1 MSESEQIRSLDV
13 HAAIGLAAEF
23 MRRDGS
29 ISEDLRVMLL
39 RSHMDARRA
48 LLGTL
53 RGVSAVYLA
62 SSFVLMACVP
72 ILGWWIALPCLPLS
86 LLGAA
91 DGRAYRALRYQWLPP
106 IVVPALPQPTL
117 P

>member
-1 MSESEQIRSLDV
+1 MSASDEIRSFDV

-23 MRRDGS
+23 IRRGGG
-29 ISEDLRVMLL
+29 ISEDLRAMLL
-39 RSHMDARRA
+39 RSHMDSRRA

-53 RGVSAVYLA
+53 RAVSGVYLA
-62 SSFVLMACVP
+62 SSFALMACVP
-72 ILGWWIALPCLPLS
+72 ILGWWVAIPCLPLS

-91 DGRAYRALRYQWLPP
+91 DGRAYLALRYQWLPP
-106 IVVPALPQPTL
+106 IVVPALPQPTQ